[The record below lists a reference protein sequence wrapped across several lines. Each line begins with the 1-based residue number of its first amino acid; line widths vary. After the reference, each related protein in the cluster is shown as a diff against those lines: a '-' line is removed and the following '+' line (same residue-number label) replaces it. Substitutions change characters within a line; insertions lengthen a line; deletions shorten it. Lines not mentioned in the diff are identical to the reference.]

1 MIVKFDPFREFDR
14 LADQAWGPRR
24 VACSTAPIDVHRV
37 GNEFVALFDLPGASP
52 ESIGLTVDK
61 NDLTVTAERHGER
74 PDGAETLVRE
84 RPTGR
89 FVRRLRL
96 GDGLD
101 LEHVDAEFENGVLK
115 VTIPLAEEAKP
126 RQVEVRVAPRAIA
139 QAESDPDLKAVSDE
153 APAEQP
159 AA

>member
-14 LADQAWGPRR
+14 LADQAWGQRR
-24 VACSTAPIDVHRV
+24 LGRSNAPIDVHRV

-52 ESIGLTVDK
+52 ETIKLTVDK
-61 NDLTVTAERHGER
+61 NDLTVTAERLGQR

-89 FVRRLRL
+89 FVRRLHL
-96 GDGLD
+96 GDGVD

-126 RQVEVRVAPRAIA
+126 RQVEVRVVP
-139 QAESDPDLKAVSDE
+139 QSVT
-153 APAEQP
+153 PAETDTAEKS